1 MKRMKRT
8 VLFAWFLFVSVSLLL
23 NACGAGANDP
33 ARQATLDAISAS
45 VRQTSTAAASVKQNP
60 NSPVETAQAAATVE
74 SQAMAATQSA
84 IGALSADDQ
93 AATAAAEGP
102 ILAELPKYGVDPAA
116 GHVGWVHPPVS
127 LEVEGFMKFDYVN
140 YFIATLATDFVIS
153 ADITWDAIG
162 SASSCGFVMRSN
174 GNKEAMDTYLATIS
188 RVASG
193 HFLFL
198 TIAKGEIVT
207 GQDIYA
213 YGRDP
218 GFDWQNQATNNL
230 TVVGRANRFYIYTNG
245 TLLGEIDPSAPPAA
259 PALPPEPAKPGNTD
273 DAEAMANY
281 LLKKAEYDTVV
292 QQIQAD
298 YRARKRALANADTTF
313 DRGFM
318 ALVALSQSG
327 SKATCQFE
335 NAWLWLIE

>member
-1 MKRMKRT
+1 MKRT
-8 VLFAWFLFVSVSLLL
+8 LQVTFLGFLLGVLLL
-23 NACGAGANDP
+23 SSCGGESNDP
-33 ARQATLDAISAS
+33 SRQATLDAISAS
-45 VRQTSTAAASVKQNP
+45 VRQTGTAAADQNANP
-60 NSPVETAQAAATVE
+60 NAALETAQAEGTL
-74 SQAMAATQSA
+74 QAQSFEATQ
-84 IGALSADDQ
+84 GASSELSAEDQ
-93 AATAAAEGP
+93 SATAAAAAP

-116 GHVGWVHPPVS
+116 GHVGWIHPPVS
-127 LEVEGFMKFDYVN
+127 LEVEGFMNFDYVN
-140 YFIATLATDFVIS
+140 YFLATLARDFVIS

-162 SASSCGFVMRSN
+162 SASSCGFALRSD
-174 GNKEAMDTYLATIS
+174 GNKEAMNTYLATIS

-198 TIAKGEIVT
+198 TIAKGDAVT
-207 GQDIYA
+207 GQDIYS

-218 GFDWQNQATNNL
+218 AFDWQNNATNNL
-230 TVVGRANRFYIYTNG
+230 TVVGRGNKMSIYTNG
-245 TLLGEIDPSAPPAA
+245 TFIGDIDPSAPPAA
-259 PALPPEPAKPGNTD
+259 PALPPEPEKPGNTS

-292 QQIQAD
+292 QQIKAN
-298 YRARKRALANADTTF
+298 YRARLNALKNADTTF

-327 SKATCQFE
+327 TKATCQFE

>member
-1 MKRMKRT
+1 MKRT
-8 VLFAWFLFVSVSLLL
+8 IQVALFAFLSGMLLL
-23 NACGAGANDP
+23 SACGGGASDSSK
-33 ARQATLDAISAS
+33 QATLDAISAS
-45 VRQTSTAAASVKQNP
+45 VRQTA
-60 NSPVETAQAAATVE
+60 TAQAAKDLDPNSLVEGAQAEATA
-74 SQAMAATQSA
+74 QAQSLAATQA
-84 IGALSADDQ
+84 VQNALSAESV
-93 AATAAAEGP
+93 AATQTAIAP
-102 ILAELPKYGVDPAA
+102 ILSELPKYGADPAA
-116 GHVGWVHPPVS
+116 GHVGWIHPPVQ
-127 LEVEGFMKFDYVN
+127 LEVQGFMQFDYIN
-140 YFIATLATDFVIS
+140 YFLGTLARDFVIS

-162 SASSCGFVMRSN
+162 SASSCGFVLRSD

-207 GQDIYA
+207 GQDIYS

-218 GFDWQNQATNNL
+218 AFNWQNQATNNL
-230 TVVGRANRFYIYTNG
+230 TVVGRGNKFSIYTNG
-245 TLLGEIDPSAPPAA
+245 NFIGDIDPSAPPKV
-259 PALPPEPAKPGNTD
+259 PGLPPEPKKPVDTS

-281 LLKKAEYDTVV
+281 LLKKAEYETVV

-298 YRARKRALANADTTF
+298 FRARQAALKNADTTF

-327 SKATCQFE
+327 TKATCQFN
-335 NAWLWLIE
+335 NAWLWLID